1 MQVFAR
7 LTTLP
12 CFRRDS
18 RGRSLGNTL
27 PAHPFELALFPS
39 AGDAVP
45 KGWIRS
51 FPSTP
56 IAAERRRPTLQNMH
70 HGWMRRSLPKKRS
83 LLHVEKR
90 SLLHAET
97 ASKRGREAEASHRS
111 THRMQTA
118 VHVAYRWRRV
128 DANTGRRGRALMWT
142 GLQARAALAGF
153 GGCRSCARSRSP
165 GRVPL
170 QLLDLDGA
178 DLVLGGFRDAVEGG
192 VGEPVGV
199 AVLEVERHPRLAR
212 VRLA

>member
-1 MQVFAR
+1 MGDPWETPYLHILLNWPYSPPQATPSQKDGFAPSR
-7 LTTLP
+7 APLLR
-12 CFRRDS
+12 RRDVDQRCKTCITGGCADHS
-18 RGRSLGNTL
+18 RRKEAFFTL
-27 PAHPFELALFPS
+27 RKEAF
-39 AGDAVP
+39 
-45 KGWIRS
+45 
-51 FPSTP
+51 STRKP
-56 IAAERRRPTLQNMH
+56 RAN
-70 HGWMRRSLPKKRS
+70 G
-83 LLHVEKR
+83 
-90 SLLHAET
+90 
-97 ASKRGREAEASHRS
+97 GREAEASHRS

-178 DLVLGGFRDAVEGG
+178 DLVLGGFGDAVQRG

-212 VRLA
+212 VGLARHAGARLDGAAA